1 LFRLRSKGEIRV
13 GLDADLVLVD
23 LETEYEVRDEDVL
36 SLVGWS
42 PYAGRRLKGKPV
54 HTLVRGATVYAD
66 GKVVGAKGGGQMAAA
81 VR

>member
-1 LFRLRSKGEIRV
+1 
-13 GLDADLVLVD
+13 
-23 LETEYEVRDEDVL
+23 VL